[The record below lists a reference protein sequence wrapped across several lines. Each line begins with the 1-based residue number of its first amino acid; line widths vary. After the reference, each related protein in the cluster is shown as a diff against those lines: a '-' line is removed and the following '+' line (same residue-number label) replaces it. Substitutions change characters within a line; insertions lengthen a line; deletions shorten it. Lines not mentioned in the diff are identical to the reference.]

1 MGACLYDGCMNL
13 GMSEMIFIFLL
24 ALLIFGPRKLP
35 EIAREV
41 GKFMAEFKRA
51 GNEFRSQIETEIQN
65 LELEE
70 QIKKDAEK
78 RETAMREAEQKR
90 LAEQPQ
96 GELFDEPKPKEDTM
110 PTILPPENTVVNETA
125 TPKSSLIEAK
135 EQAADSEHH
144 TEPNA

>member
-1 MGACLYDGCMNL
+1 MNL
-13 GMSEMIFIFLL
+13 GMSEMLFIGLL

-51 GNEFRSQIETEIQN
+51 GNEFRNQIESEIQN

-78 RETAMREAEQKR
+78 REEAMREAETR
-90 LAEQPQ
+90 RMLAQQAQDQ
-96 GELFDEPKPKEDTM
+96 GELFDAPDPEAKQEAM
-110 PTILPPENTVVNETA
+110 PTILPPENTIVNQVH
-125 TPKSSLIEAK
+125 TPTSSLIDVEVQTP
-135 EQAADSEHH
+135 QANPEHQ
-144 TEPNA
+144 TESNG

>member
-1 MGACLYDGCMNL
+1 MNL
-13 GMSEMIFIFLL
+13 GMSEMIFIFVL

-51 GNEFRSQIETEIQN
+51 GNDFRNQIESEIQN

-78 RETAMREAEQKR
+78 REEAMREAETR
-90 LAEQPQ
+90 RMLAQQAQDQ
-96 GELFDEPKPKEDTM
+96 GELFDAPDPEPKQETM
-110 PTILPPENTVVNETA
+110 PTILPPENTIVNQVHTPTSSLMEVESA
-125 TPKSSLIEAK
+125 TP
-135 EQAADSEHH
+135 QPNPEHQ
-144 TEPNA
+144 TESNG

>member
-1 MGACLYDGCMNL
+1 MNL

-51 GNEFRSQIETEIQN
+51 GNEFRNQIENEIQN

-78 RETAMREAEQKR
+78 REAAMREAEQKR
-90 LAEQPQ
+90 LAAQAQ
-96 GELFDEPKPKEDTM
+96 GELFEEPKQEAL
-110 PTILPPENTVVNETA
+110 PTILPPEGTVVNEIA
-125 TPKSSLIEAK
+125 TPRSSMIE
-135 EQAADSEHH
+135 
-144 TEPNA
+144 

>member
-1 MGACLYDGCMNL
+1 MNL

-51 GNEFRSQIETEIQN
+51 GNEFRNQIETEIQN

-78 RETAMREAEQKR
+78 REAAMRETQER
-90 LAEQPQ
+90 LLASQNQ
-96 GELFDEPKPKEDTM
+96 GELFETTHQEEMPK
-110 PTILPPENTVVNETA
+110 ILPPENTVVNQLA
-125 TPKSSLIEAK
+125 TPSSSLIEA
-135 EQAADSEHH
+135 ETNPPTEAEEHPPVTNPEH
-144 TEPNA
+144 QTESNA

>member
-1 MGACLYDGCMNL
+1 MNL

-51 GNEFRSQIETEIQN
+51 GNEFRNQIESEIQN

-78 RETAMREAEQKR
+78 REAAMREVEERRQ
-90 LAEQPQ
+90 LAQSQ
-96 GELFDEPKPKEDTM
+96 GELFDAPDAPQQEVM
-110 PTILPPENTVVNETA
+110 PTILPPEHTVVNEVA
-125 TPKSSLIEAK
+125 TPSSSLIEAE
-135 EQAADSEHH
+135 EQPQQGNPEHQ
-144 TEPNA
+144 TESNG